1 VAGAFSSVK
10 QVVPVSVKRRIKR
23 MVPRRYL
30 RLFDPDWHRRTIG
43 NPRRWEELAE
53 LQFAY
58 LVDHGLEPEH
68 YLLDVGCGPLR
79 GGIRFIRYLEPGRY
93 YGVEKDADVLEE
105 AGRVELPRE
114 GLVDKR
120 PVLVPME
127 NFDFPSLGR
136 AFDFALA
143 QSVFTHLT
151 VNSIIRCLMQM
162 ERVLAP
168 GGRFFAT
175 YWENPD
181 GKFNLDPV
189 RQSEHKVTHFDQ
201 DAFHYDLGT
210 FEWICEETSLS
221 VKDLGEWGHPQRQ
234 KMLVFTRQQA
244 A

>member
-23 MVPRRYL
+23 IVPRRYL
-30 RLFDPDWHRRTIG
+30 RLFDPDWHRRAIG

-58 LVDHGLEPEH
+58 LVDHGLQPEH
-68 YLLDVGCGPLR
+68 YFLDVGCGPLR
-79 GGIRFIRYLEPGRY
+79 GGIRFIRYLEPGHY

-105 AGRVELPRE
+105 AARVELPRE

-120 PVLVPME
+120 PVLVPMD
-127 NFDFPSLGR
+127 NFDFPSLDCT
-136 AFDFALA
+136 FDFALA

-151 VNSIIRCLMQM
+151 VNSIVRCLMQM
-162 ERVLAP
+162 ERVLVP

-189 RQSEHKVTHFDQ
+189 RQSEHKVTHFDR

-210 FEWICEETSLS
+210 FRWICDGTSLS
-221 VKDLGEWGHPQRQ
+221 IEDLGEWGHPQRQ
-234 KMLVFTRQQA
+234 KMLLFTKQA